1 VLSGLHLAV
10 DGSGLTR
17 PRAGV
22 GVYTREILRAMS
34 VDRPDCRFTVYVP
47 PGTSAPSPSRAIGF
61 RPLPST
67 PFIGRHVQWPAR
79 IRRLRPDAYFGPV
92 GALPLGSVG
101 CPTVITVHDLAI
113 YRNPGWFPGRQ
124 PLSTRLVIPRSLA
137 RADVVVAVSK
147 NTADDIED
155 LFDVP
160 ASQISVVPHGV
171 SHVFRPMSR
180 EDLDLARARLQ
191 LPERFILFVG
201 TIEPRKNLAT
211 LLEAWAMLSDR
222 PDLVIVG
229 AWGWLYEPIKEQIAR
244 LGPRVHHIQGLDPA
258 ELPAVYN
265 LARVLAHPAWYEGFG
280 FPPLEAMACGTP
292 VIVSDRASL
301 PELVGD
307 AGMIAPADD
316 PDAWRKALE
325 KVVGDSDLAADLKR
339 RGILRAA
346 QFSWS
351 RSAEL
356 TWRSID
362 RAIKTA

>member
-1 VLSGLHLAV
+1 
-10 DGSGLTR
+10 
-17 PRAGV
+17 
-22 GVYTREILRAMS
+22 MS
-34 VDRPDCRFTVYVP
+34 VDRPDCRFTVYLP
-47 PGTSAPSPSRAIGF
+47 PGASAPSPSPRIGF
-61 RPLPST
+61 RPLPSS
-67 PFIGRHVQWPAR
+67 PFIGRHLQWPAR

-113 YRNPGWFPGRQ
+113 YRNPAWFPGRQ

-137 RADVVVAVSK
+137 RADVIIAVSK

-155 LFDVP
+155 LFGIP

-171 SHVFRPMSR
+171 SHLFRPMSR
-180 EDLDLARARLQ
+180 EDLDIARARLQ

-265 LARVLAHPAWYEGFG
+265 LARVLAQPAWYEGFG

-292 VIVSDRASL
+292 VVVSDRASL

-307 AGMIAPADD
+307 AALIAPADD
-316 PDAWRKALE
+316 PEAWRKALA
-325 KVVGDSDLAADLKR
+325 KVISDSDLAADLKR

-362 RAIKTA
+362 RAIKSA

>member
-1 VLSGLHLAV
+1 
-10 DGSGLTR
+10 
-17 PRAGV
+17 
-22 GVYTREILRAMS
+22 MS
-34 VDRPDCRFTVYVP
+34 VDRPDCRFTVYLP
-47 PGTSAPSPSRAIGF
+47 PDASAPSPSPAIGY

-67 PFIGRHVQWPAR
+67 PFIGRHLQWPAR

-92 GALPLGSVG
+92 GALPLGNVG

-137 RADVVVAVSK
+137 RADVIVAVSQ

-155 LFDVP
+155 LFGVP

-171 SHVFRPMSR
+171 SHVFRPMDR

-201 TIEPRKNLAT
+201 TLEPRKNLAT

-229 AWGWLYEPIKEQIAR
+229 AWGWLYEPIKERIGR

-292 VIVSDRASL
+292 VVVSDRASL

-307 AGMIAPADD
+307 AALIAPADD
-316 PDAWRKALE
+316 PEAWRKALE

-351 RSAEL
+351 RSADL
-356 TWRSID
+356 TWRAID
-362 RAIKTA
+362 KAVKTV